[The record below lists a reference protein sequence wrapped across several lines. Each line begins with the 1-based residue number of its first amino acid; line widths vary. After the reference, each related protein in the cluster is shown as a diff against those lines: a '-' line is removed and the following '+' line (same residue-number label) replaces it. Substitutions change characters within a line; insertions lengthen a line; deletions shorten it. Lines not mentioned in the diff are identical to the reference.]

1 MLSRRNLIILGL
13 VLAAVVVAGLFF
25 WQQQRAAAQAAAGEV
40 RQETVQRGTILSTVS
55 ATGPLAT
62 ESQVN
67 LFFGAA
73 GLAPVSQVNVALGDV
88 VQQGEVLAQLDTADL
103 ELAVEQSRQNLKSAE
118 LAVVQLTAPP
128 RPEDLALAEANLRV
142 ARAQVF
148 QASQGS
154 RKEQIEIARLN
165 FVLAQNTL
173 TAINDQ
179 VDELIAQGNYSA
191 KARLEAQQEQA
202 RENARI
208 AELRYQQAQNSG
220 RSGGSALASVEQA
233 EVALERLKRGPE
245 PADLE
250 IAQLQVEQARAALQ
264 LAENN
269 LKDAQIVAPF
279 GGVVAAV
286 NVRAGE
292 VPGGQP
298 ALILVDISRYY
309 LNVAVDEVDVSRI
322 AAGQAVTITV
332 DALPND
338 VFSGVVEKIA
348 PQATVNAGVVSYPV
362 RVIVE
367 SDDPRLR
374 GGLTATAE
382 IVVQQLTDVVLAP
395 NWAIRRDRTTGQAF
409 ASVLRNGQITEIE
422 VRLGLRNENFS
433 EVVSGLSA
441 GDIVAV
447 NTARQQFSFFGGN

>member
-1 MLSRRNLIILGL
+1 MLSRRNLTILSL

-25 WQQQRAAAQAAAGEV
+25 WQQQQAAAQAAAGDI

-67 LFFGAA
+67 LFFGAT
-73 GLAPVSQVNVALGDV
+73 GLAPVSQVNVALGDA
-88 VQQGEVLAQLDTADL
+88 VQQGEVLAQLDAADL

-118 LAVVQLTAPP
+118 LAVAQLTAPP

-269 LKDAQIVAPF
+269 LKNAQIVAPF
-279 GGVVAAV
+279 DGVVAAV

-298 ALILVDISRYY
+298 AIVLVDISRYY
-309 LNVAVDEVDVSRI
+309 LNVSVDEVDVSQI

-348 PQATVNAGVVSYPV
+348 LQATVNAGVVSYPV

-382 IVVQQLTDVVLAP
+382 IVVQQLIDVVLAP

-441 GDIVAV
+441 GDTVAV
-447 NTARQQFSFFGGN
+447 STTRQQFSLFGGN

>member
-1 MLSRRNLIILGL
+1 MVSRRNLLVLGL
-13 VLAAVVVAGLFF
+13 ILIAVLVTGLFF
-25 WQQQRAAAQAAAGEV
+25 WRQQQAAAQAAAGEI

-67 LFFGAA
+67 LFFGAG
-73 GLAPVSQVNVALGDV
+73 GLAPVVEVNVSLGDRV
-88 VQQGEVLAQLDTADL
+88 KKGDVLARLDTTDL
-103 ELAVEQSRQNLKSAE
+103 QLAVEQARLNLRSAE
-118 LAVVQLTAPP
+118 LAVTQLTAPP
-128 RPEDLALAEANLRV
+128 RPEDLAVAEANLRL
-142 ARAQVF
+142 ARAQLY

-165 FVLAQNTL
+165 FVLAQNAL
-173 TAINDQ
+173 NAINEQ
-179 VDELIAQGNYSA
+179 VDKLIAEGNYAA

-208 AELRYQQAQNSG
+208 AELRYQQALNAG
-220 RSGGSALASVEQA
+220 RSGGSALAAVEQA
-233 EVALERLKRGPE
+233 ELALERLKRGPD

-250 IAQLQVEQARAALQ
+250 IARLQVEQARAALQ

-279 GGVVAAV
+279 EGVVAAV
-286 NVRAGE
+286 NVRVGE
-292 VPGGQP
+292 APGNQP
-298 ALILVDISRYY
+298 AIVLVDVSRYY
-309 LNVAVDEVDVSRI
+309 LNVSVDEVDVSRVV
-322 AAGQAVTITV
+322 AGQAVTITV

-367 SDDPRLR
+367 SNDPRLR
-374 GGLTATAE
+374 GGMTATAE
-382 IVVQQLTDVVLAP
+382 IVVQELRDVVLAP
-395 NWAIRRDRTTGQAF
+395 NWAIRRDRATGKAF
-409 ASVLRNGQITEIE
+409 ASVLRDGQIVE
-422 VRLGLRNENFS
+422 VEVQLGLRNENFS

-447 NTARQQFSFFGGN
+447 STARQQFSFFGGN